1 MSLKPK
7 IFQYIYI
14 NQYISDFS
22 NRWSV
27 NISDLNF
34 CRELIDFSG
43 NVTAR
48 APLPLLNIGVRQ
60 NGEFV
65 DTALNVSPG
74 TPLEMVIYLD
84 EVSASVYGLL
94 TSFLRVTDNTPRKQE
109 EVIIL
114 NGYVL
119 PFLSFFLSLSLVCSF
134 LSPSLSNYWA
144 YLSNNRNFILSTLF
158 ALGMTFRVP
167 SCFFFSPF
175 L

>member
-1 MSLKPK
+1 MSFKPK
-7 IFQYIYI
+7 IFQF
-14 NQYISDFS
+14 IST
-22 NRWSV
+22 
-27 NISDLNF
+27 NIFPIFRIDDLLIPGLNL

-119 PFLSFFLSLSLVCSF
+119 SLSLSL
-134 LSPSLSNYWA
+134 
-144 YLSNNRNFILSTLF
+144 
-158 ALGMTFRVP
+158 
-167 SCFFFSPF
+167 
-175 L
+175 